1 MGMARAGPAGAV
13 ATAGV
18 VVALDQVT
26 KQLVVSHIERGE
38 HVRVF
43 PGLELTNARNTGVA
57 FGALEGGGLI
67 VAILIGLSLALLVGY
82 FVVHRN
88 MPWLWL
94 PVGLLLGGAL
104 GNLADRARQG
114 AVTDFIDPVAWPAF
128 NLADACIVIGVLAL
142 LYVVE
147 GRQRLT
153 RREAS

>member
-1 MGMARAGPAGAV
+1 MGIARAGPAGAA

-18 VVALDQVT
+18 VVALDQAT
-26 KQLVVSHIERGE
+26 KQLVVSNIERGE
-38 HVRVF
+38 HVSVF
-43 PGLELTNARNTGVA
+43 PGLEVTNARNTGVA

-67 VAILIGLSLALLVGY
+67 VAILIGVSLALLVGY
-82 FVVHRN
+82 FVVHRD

-104 GNLADRARQG
+104 GNLADRAREG
-114 AVTDFIDPVAWPAF
+114 AVIDFIDPAAWPAF

-147 GRQRLT
+147 GRQRLA
-153 RREAS
+153 RREAR